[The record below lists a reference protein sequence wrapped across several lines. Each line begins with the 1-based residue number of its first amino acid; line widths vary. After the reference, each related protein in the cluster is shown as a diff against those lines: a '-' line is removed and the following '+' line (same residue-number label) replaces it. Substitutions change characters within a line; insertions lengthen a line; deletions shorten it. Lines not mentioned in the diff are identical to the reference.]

1 MLRLCHCGAKRLHGS
16 VINDVRNDDR
26 ADIRK
31 HLGEHEP
38 VHPDE
43 GIQDKQHRYIENSP
57 PYDRQQKRNASVS
70 DRLEEKYQMEA
81 QEHKCCRNAPD
92 PQKFRPDPDRLF
104 ISDEL
109 PHDLRGRTPVFSRGS
124 DCLWTLSS

>member
-1 MLRLCHCGAKRLHGS
+1 M
-16 VINDVRNDDR
+16 
-26 ADIRK
+26 
-31 HLGEHEP
+31 
-38 VHPDE
+38 HPDE

-92 PQKFRPDPDRLF
+92 PQEFRSDPDRLF
-104 ISDEL
+104 ISDEQ
-109 PHDLRGRTPVFSRGS
+109 PHDLRGKAFIEHKAYDAGYEACFSCSPERLFHAAEIS
-124 DCLWTLSS
+124 V